1 MRSVFDALCDI
12 IILAILVFTVI
23 CNVEPV
29 FMKYILTIAGCGAMF
44 NNMKYLYFEKK
55 KKQEDNK

>member
-12 IILAILVFTVI
+12 IILAILVFAVI

-44 NNMKYLYFEKK
+44 NNMKYLYFERK